1 VNQQDSIVDRS
12 IFMVLRRSEGEVID
26 VCGGQDLATFKP
38 KILNQMTLLLGLR
51 DQPIGA
57 CHVDLYGISEPYS

>member
-1 VNQQDSIVDRS
+1 
-12 IFMVLRRSEGEVID
+12 MVLRRSEGEVID